1 MKSIILK
8 RSLSLSLQSIDVF
21 CVLYLPVVRSQS
33 LRTQSQLSAFD
44 QDTLNM
50 PQFVQ
55 LTETFL
61 GDLPLR
67 DVFESLVKY
76 VHEGYDETE
85 EEKMERL
92 RKVSTS

>member
-1 MKSIILK
+1 
-8 RSLSLSLQSIDVF
+8 
-21 CVLYLPVVRSQS
+21 
-33 LRTQSQLSAFD
+33 
-44 QDTLNM
+44 M

-67 DVFESLVKY
+67 DIFESLVKY

-92 RKVSTS
+92 RKVSIS